1 MTIEIPAPAR
11 AQLTPLFAHY
21 RYDRVLI
28 DSVLE
33 GYFGTA
39 WADSAR
45 HPRVARL
52 DSGAFTLF
60 GGDPQTPGT
69 TDLLH
74 WVPIAYVTPQDEQW
88 RDLLWGAFGARLS
101 VLHFTEF
108 SAETLDRAHLAS
120 LCATIPAGF
129 DLRKVDRQLAS
140 RLGEEMDNEYFR
152 ENFHS
157 IEDFI
162 ARGMGYC
169 ILHQDRIVSAATSMA
184 RSSKA
189 IDIEV
194 ATLPAFQR
202 HGLGTIV
209 GAALAADCLE
219 QGITPRWLAANAPSE
234 QLALTLGYLRGET
247 YETFAVHPA
256 DDPSRS

>member
-1 MTIEIPAPAR
+1 MVVEMRAPER
-11 AQLTPLFAHY
+11 AQLIHLFAHY

-33 GYFGTA
+33 GHFGTA
-39 WADSAR
+39 STDSAR

-52 DSGAFTLF
+52 DSGAFTMF
-60 GGDPQTPGT
+60 GGDPQAHGT

-74 WVPIAYVTPQDEQW
+74 WAPIAYVTPQDEQW
-88 RDLLWGAFGARLS
+88 RDFLRGAFGARLS
-101 VLHFTEF
+101 ALRFTEF

-129 DLRKVDRQLAS
+129 ALRKVDRQLAS
-140 RLGEEMDNEYFR
+140 RLGEEMENEYFL

-162 ARGMGYC
+162 ARGMGYY
-169 ILHQDRIVSAATSMA
+169 IVHQDRIVSAATSMA

-209 GAALAADCLE
+209 GAALVADCLE

-234 QLALTLGYLRGET
+234 QLARKLGYLRGET
-247 YETFAVHPA
+247 YETYAVHP
-256 DDPSRS
+256 DDASSGS